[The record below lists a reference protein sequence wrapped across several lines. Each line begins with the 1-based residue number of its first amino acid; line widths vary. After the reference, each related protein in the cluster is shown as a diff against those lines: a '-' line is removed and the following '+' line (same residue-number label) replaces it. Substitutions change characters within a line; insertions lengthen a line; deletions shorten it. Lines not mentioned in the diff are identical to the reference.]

1 MMQSLF
7 QSRLAYLLCLGA
19 LALPGAKAT
28 TIGQIQPAQ
37 AITAQRIAA
46 LPAAQA
52 AIWAQ

>member
-1 MMQSLF
+1 MLQSLF

-19 LALPGAKAT
+19 LVLPLAKAT

-52 AIWAQ
+52 AI